1 MSRWSGRRKGVLERL
16 SDAARR
22 MLVDSRAHA
31 ARLGQAQVGTEHLL
45 LAALSD
51 TSFVSARALGSILG
65 DLSSFRRALEAVL
78 RPGIGS
84 GTSPAGLSDEAR
96 LAVEAGVRAAKEM
109 EHPVV
114 GTGHLLL
121 GILDDTGASWIPLA
135 AALGVTRIA
144 VTAEVAALGLAE
156 SASGDIDPDNHPATS
171 VAAVQDPL
179 EALRREVAQLRLR
192 IELLESKPR

>member
-1 MSRWSGRRKGVLERL
+1 
-16 SDAARR
+16 

-45 LAALSD
+45 LAAISD

-65 DLSSFRRALEAVL
+65 DISAFRRALEAVL
-78 RPGIGS
+78 RPGVGS
-84 GTSPAGLSDEAR
+84 GSSPAGLSDEAR
-96 LAVEAGVRAAKEM
+96 MAVEAGVRAAKEM

-121 GILDDTGASWIPLA
+121 GILDDMGASWIPLA
-135 AALGVTRIA
+135 AALGVTR
-144 VTAEVAALGLAE
+144 VTVHAEVAALGLSE
-156 SASGDIDPDNHPATS
+156 SASGDSDHEHNGSNASNGSNGSSH
-171 VAAVQDPL
+171 AAHEPHAV

-192 IELLESKPR
+192 LELLESQVS

>member
-1 MSRWSGRRKGVLERL
+1 
-16 SDAARR
+16 
-22 MLVDSRAHA
+22 MLVDSRVHA

-45 LAALSD
+45 LAAISD

-65 DLSSFRRALEAVL
+65 DISAFRRALEAVL
-78 RPGIGS
+78 RPGVGS

-96 LAVEAGVRAAKEM
+96 MAVEAGVRAAKEM

-121 GILDDTGASWIPLA
+121 GILDDMGASWIPLA
-135 AALGVTRIA
+135 AALGVTR
-144 VTAEVAALGLAE
+144 VTVHAEVAALGLSE
-156 SASGDIDPDNHPATS
+156 SSSDGEHDNNASNGSNGSSPS
-171 VAAVQDPL
+171 VNGGVETHAV

-192 IELLESKPR
+192 LELLESQVS

>member
-1 MSRWSGRRKGVLERL
+1 
-16 SDAARR
+16 
-22 MLVDSRAHA
+22 MLVDSRVHA

-45 LAALSD
+45 LAAISD

-65 DLSSFRRALEAVL
+65 DISAFRRALEAVL
-78 RPGIGS
+78 RPGVGS

-96 LAVEAGVRAAKEM
+96 MAVEGGVRAAKEM

-121 GILDDTGASWIPLA
+121 GILDDMSASWIPLA
-135 AALGVTRIA
+135 AALGVTRVT
-144 VTAEVAALGLAE
+144 VTAEVAALGLSE
-156 SASGDIDPDNHPATS
+156 SSGDGEHEHNSGNGSNGSSHAGNVAHIAPDPQ
-171 VAAVQDPL
+171 AV

-192 IELLESKPR
+192 LELLESQVS

>member
-1 MSRWSGRRKGVLERL
+1 
-16 SDAARR
+16 

-45 LAALSD
+45 LAALAD

-135 AALGVTRIA
+135 AALGVTRTA
-144 VTAEVAALGLAE
+144 VTAEVAALGLSE
-156 SASGDIDPDNHPATS
+156 SASGDIDPDSHHSAPI
-171 VAAVQDPL
+171 AAPHDPL

-192 IELLESKPR
+192 VELLENKPR

>member
-1 MSRWSGRRKGVLERL
+1 
-16 SDAARR
+16 
-22 MLVDSRAHA
+22 MLVDSRSHA

-51 TSFVSARALGSILG
+51 TSFVSARAVGSILG
-65 DLSSFRRALEAVL
+65 DISSFRRALEAVL

-135 AALGVTRIA
+135 AALGVTRVA
-144 VTAEVAALGLAE
+144 ATAEVAALGLAE
-156 SASGDIDPDNHPATS
+156 SASGEFDHDHDHSASS
-171 VAAVQDPL
+171 VQSTKDPL